1 MLAAEV
7 RSGCISHPDH
17 HGHRA
22 KRLTPVAARPGVA
35 QLLQQVWSLRVLTQD
50 GLIPG
55 GCMGRTRLVSQ
66 RHHSSSF

>member
-7 RSGCISHPDH
+7 RSGCVSHADH
-17 HGHRA
+17 HGRRA

-50 GLIPG
+50 AGRDQ
-55 GCMGRTRLVSQ
+55 GCMGRTRLVS
-66 RHHSSSF
+66 